1 MTDKMMDGMQT
12 AHPLFREEQRME
24 PRLFYLVGVAVLL
37 PFVVFWLLPHED
49 LPNSARPIIFGIML
63 GTVLLTLVFYVLVY
77 YMMRLTTEVR
87 EDGISLKCGA
97 LFRGP
102 LEVPH
107 GGIVSHNVVS
117 ARSMLALAKQ
127 HRGKLTWKMLRDELT
142 LRLKNRRVWVM
153 NGGRGVRLDYRDGTH
168 FLIGSRQ
175 PEKLHEAIALLR
187 RRFGNE

>member
-1 MTDKMMDGMQT
+1 MADGMAGGVQT
-12 AHPLFREEQRME
+12 SRVLFREEQRME
-24 PRLFYLVGVAVLL
+24 PRMLYLVGVAVLL

-49 LPNSARPIIFGIML
+49 LPDSARPYIFGIML
-63 GTVLLTLVFYVLVY
+63 GTVLLTLVFYVLLY
-77 YMMRLTTEVR
+77 HMMRLTTEVR
-87 EDGISLKCGA
+87 EDGITLECHA
-97 LFRGP
+97 LFRGV

-107 GGIVSHNVVS
+107 GAIVSHNVVS

-175 PEKLHEAIALLR
+175 PEKLHEAIGLLR
-187 RRFGNE
+187 RRSGNE